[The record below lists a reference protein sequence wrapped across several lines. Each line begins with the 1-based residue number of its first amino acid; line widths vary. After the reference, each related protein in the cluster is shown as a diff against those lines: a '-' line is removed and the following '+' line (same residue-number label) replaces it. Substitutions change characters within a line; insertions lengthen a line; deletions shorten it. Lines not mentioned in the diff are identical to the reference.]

1 MLFDGVMQR
10 FDITSN
16 LIRHMRINN
25 GFSLLLEEFDE
36 RCLRYNFRL
45 GLVSL
50 LQDFFDTL
58 RFETLHVFGE
68 LAVFE

>member
-16 LIRHMRINN
+16 LIRHMRIND
-25 GFSLLLEEFDE
+25 GFSLLLEELDE
-36 RCLRYNFRL
+36 RCLCYNFRL